1 MIFQSR
7 VDRTH
12 FETTEKNNFRQTSS
26 GHFYLTL
33 ERKKQRPSYVGK
45 LCWCMLF
52 CFNYVSISSRG
63 MHTHHTVYIGL
74 ISSFKESSDGPHF
87 FFPNNCKTVWV
98 DIAALPHRIL
108 DDQNTVLQSCQG
120 ARTSRPSPEAVLFYW
135 ADTISPLLPDC
146 KEEILIARTLAIM
159 KKEKQW
165 LANSMVHV
173 SSAKRAALYQYP
185 EESGFYFTG
194 IAQPRG
200 APWETPTDSH
210 HEAGAWAPVL
220 VPSVPEPRVWGW
232 VHQGASCSLR
242 KAVGRWLS
250 DHVTYRSPSVASS
263 CRKCKR
269 WQK

>member
-26 GHFYLTL
+26 GHFYLTP

-120 ARTSRPSPEAVLFYW
+120 ARTSRPSWVPQKLCCFTELTQF
-135 ADTISPLLPDC
+135 PLC
-146 KEEILIARTLAIM
+146 CQTAR
-159 KKEKQW
+159 
-165 LANSMVHV
+165 
-173 SSAKRAALYQYP
+173 
-185 EESGFYFTG
+185 
-194 IAQPRG
+194 
-200 APWETPTDSH
+200 
-210 HEAGAWAPVL
+210 
-220 VPSVPEPRVWGW
+220 
-232 VHQGASCSLR
+232 R
-242 KAVGRWLS
+242 K
-250 DHVTYRSPSVASS
+250 Y
-263 CRKCKR
+263 
-269 WQK
+269 